1 MMGERMMFNN
11 QPMCG
16 GTSHSYDENAPKE
29 IKSGD
34 MTLLKI
40 EAAVTPM
47 GVMPGAAPAK
57 TAWFR
62 FLSVYAAKCE
72 VGAFVLLF
80 AHDRNEKRDFRWSYI
95 KEDIFSELVNAV
107 REYDLAKSNG
117 SHSFTYG
124 LPENF
129 GGEVKVEYASGEEIN
144 FANNQSPVISADFAV
159 WLYDFFSE
167 AMKKERVE
175 LPDVKN
181 IKTIR
186 FDSKLRSGYTHIV
199 LTQNGDVCS
208 YSRERKFDF
217 PDIYKDEKELP
228 SQLMD
233 KFRQV
238 IKNNAMLIWHMLP
251 ESGFDILEEKSM
263 TFVFED
269 GTEIEA
275 PSDRALPSAISGAF
289 FNIELELN
297 SNN

>member
-1 MMGERMMFNN
+1 MFNN
-11 QPMCG
+11 NPPMCG
-16 GTSHSYDENAPKE
+16 GTSTSYDENDPKE
-29 IKSGD
+29 IKSED

-72 VGAFVLLF
+72 GGAFVLLF

-95 KEDIFSELVNAV
+95 KEDIFPELVNAV

-129 GGEVKVEYASGEEIN
+129 GGEVIVEYASGEKIDFSTN
-144 FANNQSPVISADFAV
+144 RSHIISTDFAV
-159 WLYDFFSE
+159 WLYDFFDE

-186 FDSKLRSGYTHIV
+186 FDSEHSDGGYTHIV
-199 LTQNGDVCS
+199 MTQNGDVCDFK
-208 YSRERKFDF
+208 RERKFDI
-217 PDIYKDEKELP
+217 PDIFKDEKELP
-228 SQLMD
+228 AELMD
-233 KFRQV
+233 RFREV

-251 ESGFDILEEKSM
+251 ENGFDKIEEKSM
-263 TFVFED
+263 TFIFED

>member
-1 MMGERMMFNN
+1 MFNN

-16 GTSHSYDENAPKE
+16 GTSRSYDENAPKE
-29 IKSGD
+29 IKSED
-34 MTLLKI
+34 MTLFKV
-40 EAAVTPM
+40 ETAMAPM
-47 GVMPGAAPAK
+47 GVMIGSAGAAPVN

-62 FLSVYAAKCE
+62 FLSVYAARCE
-72 VGAFVLLF
+72 SGVFVLLY
-80 AHDRNEKRDFRWSYI
+80 AHNRNDRREYNWSII
-95 KEDIFSELVNAV
+95 KEDIFPELVSAV
-107 REYDLAKSNG
+107 KNYDLAKSNG

-129 GGEVKVEYASGEEIN
+129 GGEVKIKYASGEEIN
-144 FANNQSPVISADFAV
+144 FANNQSPVISVDFAV

-167 AMKKERVE
+167 ALKKESVA
-175 LPDVKN
+175 LPDVSN

-186 FDSKLRSGYTHIV
+186 FDSKRGGGYTHIV

-208 YSRERKFDF
+208 YRRERKFDF

-228 SQLMD
+228 SELMD
-233 KFRQV
+233 KFRGI
-238 IKNNAMLIWHMLP
+238 IKDNAMLVWHMLP
-251 ESGFDILEEKSM
+251 ESGFDIIEDKSM

-269 GTEIEA
+269 GTEITA
-275 PSDRALPSAISGAF
+275 PSDRALPAMISGAF